1 MQEEELLLKQR
12 DRDFLKVL
20 HEVRRGH
27 ITQRQAAEQLK
38 VTDRWIR
45 RLLGRIREKG
55 DRAVIH
61 GLRGRPSQRRISE
74 KVRKRAVEIV
84 AREYADFG
92 PTLAAEYLTRDHGIA
107 VSRETLRQW
116 MIRAG
121 LWKKRKQRIAEIHVW
136 RRRRSCYGELV
147 QWDTSDHDWLEGR
160 GERIYLIAMIDDA
173 TSRVVARFAP
183 QDSTA
188 ENMRL
193 LWTWVERHGR
203 FVEAYTD
210 RAGLFETNRPNQRD
224 EERQGKLAETQIG
237 RALRELRIGWI
248 AARSPQA
255 KGRIERFFKT
265 AQDRLV
271 KGMRKARVCTRE
283 QANAYLEQSYLPLWN
298 ERFTVRPAAAVDAH
312 RPLDKDQDLGS
323 ISEPRRAARDRAR
336 LHHAVRRSVVS
347 AGAGTHPAAVAR
359 PSGACRAASGRPFG
373 GAHRGGRSEG
383 KTVCSRRDDCRA
395 AESSESHSAHGASHW
410 RPATLDVWFSARPQP
425 RSRRG
430 RLRQSMRKAGQKRPG
445 IFRV

>member
-20 HEVRRGH
+20 HEVGKGH

-45 RLLGRIREKG
+45 VLLGRIRQKG
-55 DRAVIH
+55 DRAVVH
-61 GLRGRPSQRRISE
+61 GLRGRPSRRRISE

-92 PTLAAEYLTRDHGIA
+92 PTLAAEYLARDHRIA

-116 MIRAG
+116 MIGAG

-136 RRRRSCYGELV
+136 RRRRNCFGELV

-160 GERIYLIAMIDDA
+160 GEGIYLIAMIDDA

-193 LWTWVERHGR
+193 LGTWVERHGR
-203 FVEAYTD
+203 FLEAYTD

-237 RALRELRIGWI
+237 RALRELRVGWI

-271 KGMRKARVCTRE
+271 KGMRKARVCTLE

-298 ERFTVRPAAAVDAH
+298 ERFTIQPAAAADAH

-323 ISEPRRAARDRAR
+323 ILSQVERRVIAPDYTMRYGGQLYQLEREHIQPRLRGQAVRVEQHLDGRLVVRTAEGEVKVKPCALGETTIAARPKASRA
-336 LHHAVRRSVVS
+336 
-347 AGAGTHPAAVAR
+347 PAPTA
-359 PSGACRAASGRPFG
+359 P
-373 GAHRGGRSEG
+373 HTGGRRRWMYGFRLDPSPEAGEEG
-383 KTVCSRRDDCRA
+383 CDS
-395 AESSESHSAHGASHW
+395 
-410 RPATLDVWFSARPQP
+410 Q
-425 RSRRG
+425 
-430 RLRQSMRKAGQKRPG
+430 
-445 IFRV
+445 

>member
-20 HEVRRGH
+20 HEVGRGH

-38 VTDRWIR
+38 VTDHWIR
-45 RLLGRIREKG
+45 VLLGRIRKKG

-61 GLRGRPSQRRISE
+61 GLRGRPSRRRICE

-92 PTLAAEYLTRDHGIA
+92 PTLAAEYLARDHGIA

-116 MIRAG
+116 MIQAG
-121 LWKKRKQRIAEIHVW
+121 LWKKRKQRIVEIHVW
-136 RRRRSCYGELV
+136 RRRRSCFGELV

-193 LWTWVERHGR
+193 LWTWIQRHGR

-271 KGMRKARVCTRE
+271 KGMRKARVCTLE
-283 QANAYLEQSYLPLWN
+283 QANAYLEQSYVPLWN
-298 ERFTVRPAAAVDAH
+298 ERFTIRPAAEVDAH

-323 ISEPRRAARDRAR
+323 ILSQVERRVIAPDYTMRYGSRLYQLEREHIQPRLRGQAVRVEQHLDGRLVVRTAEGEVKVRACAFGETTIAARPKAPK
-336 LHHAVRRSVVS
+336 AT
-347 AGAGTHPAAVAR
+347 APA
-359 PSGACRAASGRPFG
+359 PP
-373 GAHRGGRSEG
+373 HTGGRRRWMYGFRLDASPEADEEG
-383 KTVCSRRDDCRA
+383 CDS
-395 AESSESHSAHGASHW
+395 
-410 RPATLDVWFSARPQP
+410 Q
-425 RSRRG
+425 
-430 RLRQSMRKAGQKRPG
+430 
-445 IFRV
+445 